1 MIKIV
6 FMYKF
11 IFFVLNRNL
20 NNNVIT
26 NLPAA
31 LGELKDLTTL

>member
-31 LGELKDLTTL
+31 LGELKDLNSL